1 MTAAG
6 ACERFVSAWRIE
18 VGPSVSSACRRP
30 RPPASPSTDIVLAPN
45 RHSRRYLWPR
55 PALGAP
61 WRWDPRME
69 RCDVEWRVD
78 WGLPPGRHR
87 LRRCRPRRS
96 AALAAL
102 FVLVRDAVATQ
113 SLAPLVQR
121 RMARAAG
128 RIAMNGGAVHRRRV
142 SYRGRGGIPVPW
154 RAPIDG
160 QLCCRPARPCRTA
173 QLADLTVAHLDV
185 APPDL
190 AN

>member
-18 VGPSVSSACRRP
+18 VDRRSP
-30 RPPASPSTDIVLAPN
+30 RPVGARVHPLPPLPISS
-45 RHSRRYLWPR
+45 SRRTATAGDTCGHG
-55 PALGAP
+55 PAPDAP

-128 RIAMNGGAVHRRRV
+128 RIAMNGAADQGRR
-142 SYRGRGGIPVPW
+142 
-154 RAPIDG
+154 A
-160 QLCCRPARPCRTA
+160 A
-173 QLADLTVAHLDV
+173 
-185 APPDL
+185 
-190 AN
+190 